1 MTGVAL
7 LFTVGKGP
15 GDIPKMQSQTQL
27 SFHPR
32 PLIWGMPP
40 PRAFTFNITFGM
52 LWGCCDEERSR
63 GPQYKRWTRYATTT
77 DHKSHDGRPLSKV
90 Q

>member
-15 GDIPKMQSQTQL
+15 GDIPKMQSQNQL
-27 SFHPR
+27 SSHPR

-40 PRAFTFNITFGM
+40 PRAFTFHITIGM
-52 LWGCCDEERSR
+52 LWACSDEERIQ
-63 GPQYKRWTRYATTT
+63 GPQHKRGARYATTT
-77 DHKSHDGRPLSKV
+77 DHKSHDGRLLSKV